1 MVAFTR
7 TDIPATVDTVEKLA
21 VWVETLLNNL
31 FPNETAVESTGTAE
45 RICQAAPFYFT
56 ASNPPAWRYVSRH
69 SIAMSPNFQR
79 AGKIWEHAQAISTTA
94 TIPPDF
100 KA

>member
-7 TDIPATVDTVEKLA
+7 TDIPASVDTVEKLA

-31 FPNETAVESTGTAE
+31 FPNDTAVESVGTAE

-56 ASNPPAWRYVSRH
+56 ASNPPTWRYVSRH
-69 SIAMSPNFQR
+69 SIVLSPNFQKT
-79 AGKIWEHAQAISTTA
+79 GKVWEHAQAISTSA
-94 TIPPDF
+94 IIPAEF
-100 KA
+100 KV